1 LEESKTMRLPIFKLE
16 NYFSQWE
23 FKARYLLCASDSES
37 WSQKEILAMSDSESL
52 QLWDT
57 LSLAY
62 TETHGRP
69 VLREEIA
76 KQYSK
81 MQASDIL
88 TTAGAEEGIFV
99 ALQTLISPNDHVIAI
114 TPCYQSFVSI
124 PQSIGAR
131 VSTIA
136 LEESQGWK
144 LDIEKLQAAVTKTT
158 KLIVLNFPHNP
169 TGALI
174 DKETLMSV
182 IDLARKHGLYIVSD
196 EVYRLLEFDA
206 TKRLPQVADIY
217 EKGISINVMTKAFGL
232 GGLRVGWLASQ
243 DHQFIKQAEQTK
255 HYLSIANSG
264 PSEILSLMALR
275 SKETILTRNRSIIS
289 ANFATLSTFFATY
302 AQLFSWQAPVAGCI
316 GFVKL
321 ATHIDGSTFFKEL
334 VEEEGVLLLPGSI
347 YDYSDSYFRV
357 GFGRKNMPE
366 ALGRLE
372 HFIQK
377 KKMV

>member
-1 LEESKTMRLPIFKLE
+1 MRLPIFKLE
-16 NYFSQWE
+16 DYFSQWE
-23 FKARYLLCASDSES
+23 FKARYLLCSSDSES
-37 WSQKEILAMSDSESL
+37 WLQREILSFSDSECL

-57 LSLAY
+57 LSLGY

-81 MQASDIL
+81 IKAHEIL
-88 TTAGAEEGIFV
+88 TTAGAEEGIF
-99 ALQTLISPNDHVIAI
+99 ATMQTLISPNDHVIAI

-124 PQSIGAR
+124 PQSLGAD
-131 VSTIA
+131 VTAIA
-136 LEESQGWK
+136 LDESQGWK
-144 LDIEKLQAAVTKTT
+144 LDIEKLKAEVKPTT

-174 DKETLMSV
+174 DKETLMSI
-182 IDLARKHGLYIVSD
+182 IDLARTHGLYILSD
-196 EVYRLLEFDA
+196 EVYRLLELDA
-206 TKRLPQVADIY
+206 TLRLPPVADLY

-243 DHQFIKQAEQTK
+243 DRKFLKQAEQTK

-264 PSEILSLMALR
+264 PSEILALMALR
-275 SKETILTRNRSIIS
+275 AQETILTRNLSIIA
-289 ANFATLSTFFATY
+289 ANFATLCKFFATY
-302 AQLFSWQAPVAGCI
+302 SALFSWQAPKGGCI

-321 ATHIDGSTFFKEL
+321 ANHIDGSTFFKEL

-347 YDYSDSYFRV
+347 YDYSDSYFRI

-366 ALGRLE
+366 ALALFE

-377 KKMV
+377 KKLV